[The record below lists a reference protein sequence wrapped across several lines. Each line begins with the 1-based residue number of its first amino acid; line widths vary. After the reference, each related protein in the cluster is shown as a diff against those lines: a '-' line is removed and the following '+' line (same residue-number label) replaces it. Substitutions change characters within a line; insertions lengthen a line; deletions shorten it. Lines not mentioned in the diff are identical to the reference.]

1 MNYKYP
7 VILNEQVASSGLFFR
22 PAYADEGDIRSE
34 GLMWQINTA
43 AVMNVCLFSLSAG
56 VKQAPH
62 RSAGEVYVV
71 GMMLSFRYRVPVQ
84 SADCVSGAHGHRR
97 LKPSRT

>member
-1 MNYKYP
+1 
-7 VILNEQVASSGLFFR
+7 
-22 PAYADEGDIRSE
+22 
-34 GLMWQINTA
+34 MWQINTA
-43 AVMNVCLFSLSAG
+43 AVTNVCLFSLSAG
-56 VKQAPH
+56 VKRATH

-97 LKPSRT
+97 LKSSRT